1 MKCTFVFKRKKSQ
14 IHEFNNRSNDLSG
27 RMIQLNTAITKKDKI
42 TQNIHKGII
51 LVSQR
56 KYMTSENDFS
66 VIKYY
71 DYEQ

>member
-1 MKCTFVFKRKKSQ
+1 MCLKEKKSQ
-14 IHEFNNRSNDLSG
+14 IHEFNNSSNYLSEK
-27 RMIQLNTAITKKDKI
+27 MIQLNTAITKKEKNI
-42 TQNIHKGII
+42 QNILKGII